1 MLCGFKIPPLKICR
15 IYFIS
20 ACVGCTKEF
29 LEIHRKNEKV
39 VATFSHMA
47 ASWMPHACMAAL
59 LCRPL
64 KVPLW
69 ATINGGKKVTMRHQP
84 SLCSPCGCHLTTE
97 KNRLENS
104 FTKICW
110 ICFRKSPES
119 LTKIWTCV
127 DLPSPKKWCLPLYL
141 LFPQKT
147 TSLFLPFQ
155 VTSNLFPLSAEN
167 HPPSKPVS
175 SHCPIN
181 WKKPKLSR
189 PTRLFSYDIRLEWT
203 SSFRTYL
210 LTPNS
215 DILEIEQ
222 NQLIEASSTPSTK

>member
-1 MLCGFKIPPLKICR
+1 MNIFNSGR
-15 IYFIS
+15 II
-20 ACVGCTKEF
+20 T
-29 LEIHRKNEKV
+29 LLRKHPS
-39 VATFSHMA
+39 SHF
-47 ASWMPHACMAAL
+47 
-59 LCRPL
+59 R
-64 KVPLW
+64 
-69 ATINGGKKVTMRHQP
+69 P
-84 SLCSPCGCHLTTE
+84 SLLMQSMRLPLNNR

-119 LTKIWTCV
+119 LTKIRTCV
-127 DLPSPKKWCLPLYL
+127 DLPSPKNWCLPLYL
-141 LFPQKT
+141 L
-147 TSLFLPFQ
+147 SLPPKRPPAC
-155 VTSNLFPLSAEN
+155 VSLSKS
-167 HPPSKPVS
+167 PPSKPAS

-189 PTRLFSYDIRLEWT
+189 PTRLFSCDIHLEWT

-215 DILEIEQ
+215 DLLEIEQ